1 MSGQVGDCLP
11 SPPPT
16 SRALLM
22 YPEVP
27 HLPRLQASLW
37 CPLVPPLEK
46 VIVRS
51 FSFWYLCLAGSQT
64 YSFLEIIMIMAF
76 FFQPEF
82 PTAEGNVTVMW
93 CLLTRFLHLCLSTL
107 APLTIMCCPAIP
119 SPLHGSTDARH
130 SESGTPLLAQAS
142 STTVHRQ
149 QAVTFLVELI
159 WVGFSPQ
166 TTRW

>member
-76 FFQPEF
+76 FFPARVSNRRRECHSHVVFADSF
-82 PTAEGNVTVMW
+82 PALVPVN
-93 CLLTRFLHLCLSTL
+93 TRTTDHYVLPRHPFSAAWQHRCSSLRIWH
-107 APLTIMCCPAIP
+107 PAAGP
-119 SPLHGSTDARH
+119 SQQHHG
-130 SESGTPLLAQAS
+130 PS
-142 STTVHRQ
+142 S
-149 QAVTFLVELI
+149 AGGDI
-159 WVGFSPQ
+159 SC
-166 TTRW
+166 